1 MVMHSKHLLNYY
13 SVNEKLLSNAIASY
27 SSSLNSLYLWPL
39 LLVHGCTQCKKIT
52 EINIY

>member
-13 SVNEKLLSNAIASY
+13 SVNEKLLSNASY
-27 SSSLNSLYLWPL
+27 SSRLKQFMAPTVSAWLYS
-39 LLVHGCTQCKKIT
+39 VQKIT